1 MDLSNIANSLI
12 NIVLVLAILVAL
24 VVIHEFGHFVMARL
38 AGVRVHEFGIGLPP
52 RALTYHQGPETAY
65 TLNWLP
71 IGGFVRLEGE
81 DGDRAEDPRSFS
93 HKPLKVRTIILLAGV
108 AMNLL
113 LAFVIFVFI
122 AGFADPSVDIRLDGL
137 APATTSGHV
146 APAAAA
152 GLRPSAKV
160 GGTADAPIYDD
171 SGDLITAI
179 DGHQFAWFDA
189 GPSGEPNAGILYIKA
204 HSGQQVT
211 LSLLHADG
219 TTQDVNVLINTADV
233 ANNAPLVDG
242 KTTGQGALG
251 IVGWRYDA
259 GPPISRSLTDALSLG
274 AQRTVEAA
282 TTVITAVGGLIGN
295 LASPQVAGPI
305 GIVGIVGQVRTENPP
320 IFLVYLVAL
329 LSANLAVINTLPI
342 PPLDG
347 GRVLVGVIK
356 KVVGP
361 RLSTRAEAATYLV
374 GFGLLI
380 AFILWISYFDITRPG
395 GG

>member
-1 MDLSNIANSLI
+1 MDLSNLANSAI
-12 NIVLVLAILVAL
+12 NVVLVLAILVAL

-81 DGDRAEDPRSFS
+81 DGDQADDPRSFS

-113 LAFVIFVFI
+113 LAFAIFVFI
-122 AGFADPSVDIRLDGL
+122 AGFADPSVDIRVNGL
-137 APATTSGHV
+137 APATTSGAV
-146 APAAAA
+146 APAVAA
-152 GLRPSAKV
+152 GLRPAKQI
-160 GGTADAPIYDD
+160 GGTADAPVYDQ
-171 SGDLITAI
+171 SGDVITAI
-179 DGHQFAWFDA
+179 DGQRFAFFDA
-189 GPSGEPNAGILYIKA
+189 GPTGEPNAAIRYLRA
-204 HSGQQVT
+204 HAGQQVT

-219 TTQDVNVLINTADV
+219 TTQDVTVHLNSTDV
-233 ANNAPLVDG
+233 ASSAPLVNG
-242 KTTGQGALG
+242 ATGQGVLG
-251 IVGWRYDA
+251 IVGYWYQP
-259 GPPISRSLTDALSLG
+259 GPTIVHDPLTAISLG
-274 AQRTVEAA
+274 AQRTVMAAA
-282 TTVITAVGGLIGN
+282 TVVNAVGGLLGN
-295 LASPQVAGPI
+295 LGSPQVAGPI

-320 IFLVYLVAL
+320 IFLVYLIAL
-329 LSANLAVINTLPI
+329 LSANLAIINALPI
-342 PPLDG
+342 PPMDG

-356 KVVGP
+356 RVVGP
-361 RLSTRAEAATYLV
+361 RLSMRAEAATYMV